1 MKHIIGMAKSYLDL
15 RGSKTRNLE
24 LDFLLLALAVNKSR
38 SPNSDAHG
46 VLLVLDE
53 KVWRRAD
60 GWREKHGVANDI
72 EVVLA
77 KPTAAEMEVLRME
90 KAANAQGNT
99 RNSKPEDAS
108 AVKSGA
114 IAEAY
119 LLAEIQKR
127 FPGVREQRPELPH
140 LACISWDFYGVVD
153 NPKGHSC

>member
-38 SPNSDAHG
+38 SSNADAHG

-53 KVWRRAD
+53 KVWKRAD
-60 GWREKHGVANDI
+60 GWRRKHGVANDI
-72 EVVLA
+72 EVALA
-77 KPTAAEMEVLRME
+77 KPTAVEMEVLRTE
-90 KAANAQGNT
+90 KAANARGNT
-99 RNSKPEDAS
+99 PNSKHEDAS
-108 AVKSGA
+108 AAKSGA

-127 FPGVREQRPELPH
+127 FPGVRKQRSELPH
-140 LACISWDFYGVVD
+140 LACVSWDFYGVVD
-153 NPKGHSC
+153 NPKGHPC